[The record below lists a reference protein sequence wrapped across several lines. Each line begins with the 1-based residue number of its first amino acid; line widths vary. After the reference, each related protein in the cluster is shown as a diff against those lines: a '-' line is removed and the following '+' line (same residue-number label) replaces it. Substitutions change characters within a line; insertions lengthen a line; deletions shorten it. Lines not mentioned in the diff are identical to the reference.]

1 MPDPNT
7 PVATGTPRRL
17 LSFHGPRRSSTI
29 ITYPEKP
36 VGEIYEDD
44 DDMPP
49 PPRLS
54 LNYNDYWDISDE
66 DLPVPLMSLLPAGDD
81 DRDFHSSRRGSSPS
95 IEAGRR
101 SHRRVSEYGIPD
113 ILEADVEEGHD
124 PFAQIN
130 RSTRRGFGFE

>member
-1 MPDPNT
+1 M
-7 PVATGTPRRL
+7 
-17 LSFHGPRRSSTI
+17 
-29 ITYPEKP
+29 YPEKP

-54 LNYNDYWDISDE
+54 LNYNDYWDFSDE
-66 DLPVPLMSLLPAGDD
+66 DLPVPLMSLTLGGDD
-81 DRDFHSSRRGSSPS
+81 DGDDHSSRRHSSPG

-113 ILEADVEEGHD
+113 LLEDDDEEDHD
-124 PFAQIN
+124 RFAQLN
-130 RSTRRGFGFE
+130 RTRRGFGFE